1 MAHDLATRA
10 DGKTAHAYVG
20 ETPWHGLGQQLTKGA
35 SIGVWQKEAGLD
47 WEALEA
53 VPTVYNKHRTE
64 LKQPE
69 DLVFDDYK
77 AIYRSDT
84 LAPLSIV
91 GAGYNV
97 VQPVEVLEF
106 FRDLVEQEG
115 WWIHT
120 AGVLKGG
127 RKIWAMA
134 TNDESGNVGRGDRVT
149 RNLLLATSLDGSL
162 ATTAMETSVR
172 VVCNNTL
179 TMAVNNENDRAV
191 RVSHR
196 SVFYPELVKRAL
208 GVQQDRFQA
217 FMAQARQLADTPVST
232 DQARE
237 YLERIFQVDKVAK
250 ADLSWLG
257 VITPDGPVD
266 RERPTTRGLES
277 VLALFEGAGKGADLK
292 TARGTRWGLLNA
304 VTQHVDWAMGRTDD
318 TRLDSAWFGRGAGI
332 KGDALQLLTEDFN

>member
-1 MAHDLATRA
+1 MAHELATRA

-47 WEALEA
+47 WEALEG
-53 VPTVYNKHRTE
+53 VPTIDTGDELISFTE
-64 LKQPE
+64 HKTLH
-69 DLVFDDYK
+69 
-77 AIYRSDT
+77 RSDT
-84 LAPLSIV
+84 KAPLSIV
-91 GAGYNV
+91 GSGYNI

-115 WWIHT
+115 WYIHT

-127 RKIWAMA
+127 RKLWAMA
-134 TNDESGNVGRGDRVT
+134 TNDESALVGRGDKVNH
-149 RNLLLATSLDGSL
+149 NLLLATSLDGSL

-179 TMAVNNENDRAV
+179 TMAVNRENDRAV

-196 SVFYPELVKRAL
+196 SIFYPELVKRAL
-208 GVQQDRFQA
+208 GVQQDRFKA
-217 FMAQARQLADTPVST
+217 FMNQAKQLADTPVNLE
-232 DQARE
+232 DART
-237 YLERIFQVDKVAK
+237 YLERIFQLDKQAGMK
-250 ADLSWLG
+250 PDLSWMK
-257 VITPDGPVD
+257 VITPEGPVD
-266 RERPTTRGLES
+266 RDRPTTKGLEL
-277 VLALFEGAGKGADLK
+277 VLDLFQGAGKGADLK

-318 TRLDSAWFGRGAGI
+318 TRIDSAWFGRGAGF
-332 KGDALQLLTEDFN
+332 KNDALAILTEDF